1 MNNFKLLGLTAGVG
15 SLILAG
21 TAVAD
26 FTGMQY
32 ETVENGMAGLTTY
45 LVYAGVDQGG
55 QINKKKK
62 DDSNTL
68 SVSSDGGFYQHAFGG
83 NSAPSAALIAAFPSL
98 AYDSFVTIGLLTST
112 GDAMTSLGI
121 DYTDFEA
128 GGSIVTDNGT
138 WFATPSDPQVLEIDG
153 RVLVGQFT
161 VGDGDHVYGSMN
173 FQGKNSD
180 LSNWNADGVLFDTVP
195 APGALALLGLAGIA
209 ARRRRK

>member
-1 MNNFKLLGLTAGVG
+1 
-15 SLILAG
+15 LILAG

-45 LVYAGVDQGG
+45 LVYAGVDAGG
-55 QINKKKK
+55 ELDAVYG

-98 AYDSFVTIGLLTST
+98 AYDSFVTIGLLDST
-112 GDAMTSLGI
+112 GDAMLSIGI

-180 LSNWNADGVLFDTVP
+180 LSNWNADGVLFDTIP
-195 APGALALLGLAGIA
+195 TPGALALLGLAGIA